1 MAALVRHDDCATSR
15 RVAVEFEPCAN
26 AGEIVRLY
34 DALGRVDELANP
46 RTARLLAAGRAKM
59 AQKLL
64 EEAGEVAIEAVRGRR
79 RAAIHES
86 ADLIYHLIVLWH
98 DCEIAP
104 EAVWT
109 EMRRRADAF
118 GIAEKLPK
126 VPPLATPATGGIER
140 GGRR

>member
-1 MAALVRHDDCATSR
+1 MAALVRHDDGAATR
-15 RVAVEFEPCAN
+15 RVVIEFEPYAD

-46 RTARLLAAGRAKM
+46 RSARLLAAGRPKM

-86 ADLIYHLIVLWH
+86 ADLIYQLVVLWH
-98 DCEIAP
+98 DCAIAP
-104 EAVWT
+104 EAVWS

-126 VPPLATPATGGIER
+126 APPLAAPATGCIER
-140 GGRR
+140 GRRR